1 MYRRI
6 LVAIE
11 HSPADD
17 TIITHVAALA
27 KATGAALVLVHVA
40 DGFAARH
47 FDDLKL
53 RESEEMMKD
62 REYLEGLRKDLEG
75 RGLTVSI
82 ELAKG
87 DRLTDWTKRP
97 LTNDQCVYA
106 AGDVEHLLEI
116 TLRLRTE
123 LRDVGRLDWA
133 ELECEER
140 RLRDRDRPDPRTAWW
155 KIKGNRQLKAKSRGV
170 AQEVAAWRERRAA
183 ELDQPT
189 RFILSDLAMA
199 GIKEDLRGGEWEDN
213 AKQQQDCEVAD

>member
-87 DRLTDWTKRP
+87 DP
-97 LTNDQCVYA
+97 A
-106 AGDVEHLLEI
+106 
-116 TLRLRTE
+116 TE
-123 LRDVGRLDWA
+123 LIRLA
-133 ELECEER
+133 
-140 RLRDRDRPDPRTAWW
+140 DRGDFDLLAMSTH
-155 KIKGNRQLKAKSRGV
+155 GH
-170 AQEVAAWRERRAA
+170 
-183 ELDQPT
+183 
-189 RFILSDLAMA
+189 RFIADVLLGATADKVRHLVRVPVLL
-199 GIKEDLRGGEWEDN
+199 LR
-213 AKQQQDCEVAD
+213 AQ